1 MEMTKKTCLI
11 GVIGTA
17 VVMLSACAQKGEQ
30 RTSGEDEK
38 TDEVEVKTDI
48 QSDDADEWADED
60 VLPDGKCLNDIRFE
74 NFEEKDW
81 YDNEYFRALR
91 QYLDGFNNGEIEDEQ
106 LELYRKDVQGKF
118 AVFCAQPYVGG
129 GMLIELV
136 FIDHPQK
143 MFWAWVYSDVDI
155 RTETIMGYRVFS
167 ISEHGNNDCTREE
180 ILQILR
186 EHPENKLW

>member
-1 MEMTKKTCLI
+1 MTKKTCLI

-74 NFEEKDW
+74 TLEKTAVRVED
-81 YDNEYFRALR
+81 YGTVACQLSCQSGNVAPVLNLYGVRTQALV
-91 QYLDGFNNGEIEDEQ
+91 YACHSVLEINQ
-106 LELYRKDVQGKF
+106 QR
-118 AVFCAQPYVGG
+118 GG
-129 GMLIELV
+129 CS
-136 FIDHPQK
+136 Q
-143 MFWAWVYSDVDI
+143 
-155 RTETIMGYRVFS
+155 R
-167 ISEHGNNDCTREE
+167 
-180 ILQILR
+180 
-186 EHPENKLW
+186 